1 MRKVERILVAVDLED
16 TTEGTCATAVELAG
30 ALGAEL
36 VFLHV
41 YDVSSFEELQREAP
55 SLYLDQ
61 VLENLRMQI
70 RSRLGQLEEVPAR
83 FRVEVVPDGP
93 VAQAILDAA
102 ERYGA
107 DLIVMGTHGRTGLQ
121 RVLLG
126 SVAEAV
132 LRRAPVPV
140 VVVPARA
147 ARAAEPAVGSLE
159 PAVGG

>member
-1 MRKVERILVAVDLED
+1 MRKVERILVAVDLGE
-16 TTEGTCATAVELAG
+16 TTEGTCATAAELAR
-30 ALGAEL
+30 AFGAEL

-70 RSRLGQLEEVPAR
+70 RSKLGQLEEAPAR

-107 DLIVMGTHGRTGLQ
+107 DLIVMGTHGRTGLP

-126 SVAEAV
+126 SVAETV
-132 LRRAPVPV
+132 LRRASVPV
-140 VVVPARA
+140 LVVPART
-147 ARAAEPAVGSLE
+147 ARAAGHAVATG
-159 PAVGG
+159 

>member
-1 MRKVERILVAVDLED
+1 MRKVERILVAVDLGE
-16 TTEGTCATAVELAG
+16 TTEGTCATAAELAR

-70 RSRLGQLEEVPAR
+70 RSKLGQLEEAPAR

-107 DLIVMGTHGRTGLQ
+107 DLIVMGTHGRTGLP

-126 SVAEAV
+126 SVAETV
-132 LRRAPVPV
+132 LRRASVPV
-140 VVVPARA
+140 LVVPART
-147 ARAAEPAVGSLE
+147 ARAAGHAVATG
-159 PAVGG
+159 

>member
-1 MRKVERILVAVDLED
+1 MRNVERILVAVDLGE
-16 TTEGTCATAVELAG
+16 TTEGTCATAVDLAR
-30 ALGAEL
+30 AFGAEL

-41 YDVSSFEELQREAP
+41 YDVSSFGELQRQAP

-70 RSRLGQLEEVPAR
+70 RSKLGQLEEVPAR

-93 VAQAILDAA
+93 VAQAVLDAA

-107 DLIVMGTHGRTGLQ
+107 GLIVMGTHGRTGLP

-126 SVAEAV
+126 SVAETV
-132 LRRAPVPV
+132 LRRASVPV
-140 VVVPARA
+140 LVVPARA
-147 ARAAEPAVGSLE
+147 ARAAGQVVGR
-159 PAVGG
+159 